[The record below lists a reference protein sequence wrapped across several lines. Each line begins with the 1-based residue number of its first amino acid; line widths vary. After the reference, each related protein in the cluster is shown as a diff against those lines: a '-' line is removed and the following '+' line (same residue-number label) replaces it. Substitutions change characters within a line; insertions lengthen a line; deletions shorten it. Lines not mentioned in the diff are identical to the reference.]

1 MTVYIDEQRVELAG
15 DRLAEVLA
23 AASERLEPQGRLIVE
38 VAVDGQALVGEQLD
52 EHGQMAVEGREIR
65 LRSVEPVEL
74 VVAALTDSRAGLGE
88 ARELQMQAAELLQQ
102 DEAES
107 AMRKVA
113 GVVGLWQQVQ
123 AAVIQSLRLTRVR
136 LEDLD
141 VDGQSSQQLIE
152 QLLEQLKQ
160 VRQLLQDS
168 DTIGLADT
176 LAYEWPTTL
185 ERWDR
190 MIELLIDR
198 VREADGQPT

>member
-23 AASERLEPQGRLIVE
+23 AASERLEPRGRLIVE
-38 VAVDGQALVGEQLD
+38 VAIDGQALVGEQLD
-52 EHGQMAVEGREIR
+52 EHGQMAVDGREIR

-123 AAVIQSLRLTRVR
+123 AAVIQSLRLTSVR